1 MFLKSERCK
10 EIILTQNITHDIE
23 ESLGSE
29 MMSDQVFHRSQ
40 GYFCESEK
48 RPNQLSYRSH

>member
-1 MFLKSERCK
+1 M
-10 EIILTQNITHDIE
+10 LTHNITHDIE

-29 MMSDQVFHRSQ
+29 LMSDQVFRRSQ